1 MIIPEL
7 HRQPVAV
14 NVEKHKTTALKVP
27 VTDWGGVQPMNAVF
41 VTAAECPQL
50 ATEYP
55 IFFIK
60 AGQDGQGATDY
71 APIAVLGLDKGENL
85 YVDGATWRAT
95 MLPGQM
101 AMYPFCVARVGTDRY
116 AVCVD
121 ESWSGV
127 AAEGPGERLFTD
139 AGEPTEFTRRM
150 QGTLEKMEAQID
162 QTRAVG
168 RRLAALDLLRERR
181 FDATLPDGRKIAIDG
196 FFMVDEAQVKALPDE
211 QLLALHREGL
221 LGLIHAHWLSAGHM
235 RRLLHWRMEREKA
248 TGTGGPTV
256 APDVAAPGTKT
267 H

>member
-14 NVEKHKTTALKVP
+14 NAEKHRTTVLKVP
-27 VTDWGGVQPMNAVF
+27 VTDWGTVAPMNAVF
-41 VTAAECPQL
+41 VTAAECTQL
-50 ATEYP
+50 ASEYP

-60 AGQDGQGATDY
+60 AGQNEKGGEDY
-71 APIAVLGLDKGENL
+71 APIAVLGLSKGENL
-85 YVDGATWRAT
+85 FVDGGTWRAT
-95 MLPGQM
+95 LLPGQM

-121 ESWSGV
+121 EAWAGV
-127 AAEGPGERLFTD
+127 ADGAAGERLFTD
-139 AGEPTEFTRRM
+139 AGEPSEFTRRM
-150 QGTLEKMEAQID
+150 QGTLEKMEQQID

-211 QLLALHREGL
+211 QLVALHREGL
-221 LGLIHAHWLSAGHM
+221 LGLIHAHWISAGHM

-248 TGTGGPTV
+248 TAGSGLTV
-256 APDVAAPGTKT
+256 TPDVAAARQPT